1 LTVTV
6 LDERKRLRED
16 YPHLTSR
23 FRGSRESGECHLRI
37 RTQAFGFFTIR
48 VGRGATQR
56 EALLDA
62 RGKHDAAFADR
73 NAPCSTTE
81 GSRVVA

>member
-1 LTVTV
+1 MTLM
-6 LDERKRLRED
+6 DERKRLRED
-16 YPHLTSR
+16 YPNLISR
-23 FRGSRESGECHLRI
+23 FKGGRGSWECHLRI

-73 NAPCSTTE
+73 NAPCSTPE